1 MTNNT
6 NIIRAM
12 ERMNSIIEEMK
23 KLHEE
28 FKAIFVDNEIE
39 EKEENNE
46 EAKVE
51 NDYSDDLDSF
61 ENLSEEELEGLLT
74 DEYKE
79 AMSEEMN
86 EELTDEEMT
95 ELIENDYYDW
105 ENDLDD
111 DEEEIITYKINFNE
125 EEFALL
131 YEITNDIPYG
141 YVHNTLTNEFIV
153 TVDDDTLYDIK
164 EKLDLQRSYEL
175 YENCNRFAAERIT
188 DLLNIIY
195 LEQKYT
201 MLYGTDDEE

>member
-141 YVHNTLTNEFIV
+141 YLHNTLTNEYIV
-153 TVDDDTLYDIK
+153 TVDEYTIYDIK
-164 EKLDLQRSYEL
+164 EKLDIARSYEL

>member
-23 KLHEE
+23 QLHDE
-28 FKAIFVDNEIE
+28 FEAIVAANEI
-39 EKEENNE
+39 
-46 EAKVE
+46 VE
-51 NDYSDDLDSF
+51 
-61 ENLSEEELEGLLT
+61 
-74 DEYKE
+74 
-79 AMSEEMN
+79 N

-105 ENDLDD
+105 ENDLDDD

-141 YVHNTLTNEFIV
+141 YLHNTLTNEYIV
-153 TVDDDTLYDIK
+153 TVDEDTLDDIK
-164 EKLDLQRSYEL
+164 ERLDEARSYEL
-175 YENCNRFAAERIT
+175 YENCNRIVAEEIT
-188 DLLNIIY
+188 NLLNIIY
-195 LEQKYT
+195 LEERYM
-201 MLYGTDDEE
+201 MLYNTDDEEE

>member
-12 ERMNSIIEEMK
+12 ERMNSIMEEMK
-23 KLHEE
+23 KLYEE
-28 FKAIFVDNEIE
+28 FEAIVAANEI
-39 EKEENNE
+39 
-46 EAKVE
+46 VE
-51 NDYSDDLDSF
+51 
-61 ENLSEEELEGLLT
+61 
-74 DEYKE
+74 
-79 AMSEEMN
+79 N

-105 ENDLDD
+105 ENDLGDED
-111 DEEEIITYKINFNE
+111 EDEEEIEIIKIHFDE
-125 EEFALL
+125 EEFKLL
-131 YEITNDIPYG
+131 YELTNDIPYG

-153 TVDDDTLYDIK
+153 TVDYDTLYDIK

-195 LEQKYT
+195 LEQRYT

>member
-23 KLHEE
+23 QLHDE
-28 FKAIFVDNEIE
+28 FEAIVAANEI
-39 EKEENNE
+39 
-46 EAKVE
+46 VE
-51 NDYSDDLDSF
+51 
-61 ENLSEEELEGLLT
+61 
-74 DEYKE
+74 
-79 AMSEEMN
+79 N

-95 ELIENDYYDW
+95 ELIESDYYDW
-105 ENDLDD
+105 ENDLGDD
-111 DEEEIITYKINFNE
+111 EEEEIITYKINFNE

-141 YVHNTLTNEFIV
+141 YLHNTLTNEYIV
-153 TVDDDTLYDIK
+153 TVDEDTLYDVK
-164 EKLDLQRSYEL
+164 EKLDMTRSYEL

-195 LEQKYT
+195 LEKRYR
-201 MLYGTDDEE
+201 MFYDTDDEE

>member
-28 FKAIFVDNEIE
+28 FEAIVADNEI
-39 EKEENNE
+39 
-46 EAKVE
+46 VE
-51 NDYSDDLDSF
+51 
-61 ENLSEEELEGLLT
+61 
-74 DEYKE
+74 
-79 AMSEEMN
+79 N

-105 ENDLDD
+105 ENDLDED
-111 DEEEIITYKINFNE
+111 DDDEEIITYKINFNE

-141 YVHNTLTNEFIV
+141 YLHNTLTNEYIINA
-153 TVDDDTLYDIK
+153 DEETLDDIK
-164 EKLDLQRSYEL
+164 ERLDRTRSYEL
-175 YENCNRFAAERIT
+175 YENCNRFAAEEIT
-188 DLLNIIY
+188 NLLNIIY
-195 LEQKYT
+195 LEERYV
-201 MLYGTDDEE
+201 MFYGTDDEEE

>member
-6 NIIRAM
+6 NIIKAM

-28 FKAIFVDNEIE
+28 FEAIVVANEI
-39 EKEENNE
+39 
-46 EAKVE
+46 VE
-51 NDYSDDLDSF
+51 
-61 ENLSEEELEGLLT
+61 
-74 DEYKE
+74 
-79 AMSEEMN
+79 N

-105 ENDLDD
+105 ENDLGDD
-111 DEEEIITYKINFNE
+111 DEEEEEIMTYKINFNE
-125 EEFALL
+125 EEFELF

-141 YVHNTLTNEFIV
+141 YLHNTLTNEYIV
-153 TVDDDTLYDIK
+153 TIDEDIIYDIK
-164 EKLDLQRSYEL
+164 EKLDIASSYEL

-188 DLLNIIY
+188 NLLNIIY
-195 LEQKYT
+195 LEQRYT

>member
-23 KLHEE
+23 QLHDE
-28 FKAIFVDNEIE
+28 FEAIVAANEI
-39 EKEENNE
+39 
-46 EAKVE
+46 VE
-51 NDYSDDLDSF
+51 
-61 ENLSEEELEGLLT
+61 
-74 DEYKE
+74 
-79 AMSEEMN
+79 N

-111 DEEEIITYKINFNE
+111 DEEIMTYKINFNE

-141 YVHNTLTNEFIV
+141 YLHNTLTNEYIV
-153 TVDDDTLYDIK
+153 TVDEDTLYDIK
-164 EKLDLQRSYEL
+164 EKLDIARSYEL

-188 DLLNIIY
+188 VLLNIIY
-195 LEQKYT
+195 LEKRYA
-201 MLYGTDDEE
+201 MFYDTDDEE

>member
-23 KLHEE
+23 KLLDE
-28 FKAIFVDNEIE
+28 FEAIVADNEIVD
-39 EKEENNE
+39 NGI
-46 EAKVE
+46 VE

-61 ENLSEEELEGLLT
+61 ENLS
-74 DEYKE
+74 D
-79 AMSEEMN
+79 

-105 ENDLDD
+105 ENDLGDED
-111 DEEEIITYKINFNE
+111 EDEEEIEIFKINFDE

-141 YVHNTLTNEFIV
+141 YLHNTLTNKYIV
-153 TVDDDTLYDIK
+153 TVDEDTLYDIK

-195 LEQKYT
+195 LEERYT
-201 MLYGTDDEE
+201 MFYGTDDEEE

>member
-28 FKAIFVDNEIE
+28 FEAIVAANEI
-39 EKEENNE
+39 
-46 EAKVE
+46 VE
-51 NDYSDDLDSF
+51 
-61 ENLSEEELEGLLT
+61 
-74 DEYKE
+74 
-79 AMSEEMN
+79 N

-105 ENDLDD
+105 ENDLDDD

-141 YVHNTLTNEFIV
+141 YLHNTLTNEYIV
-153 TVDDDTLYDIK
+153 TVDEETLDDIK
-164 EKLDLQRSYEL
+164 EKLDRTRSYEL
-175 YENCNRFAAERIT
+175 YENCNRFAAEEIT
-188 DLLNIIY
+188 NLLNIIY
-195 LEQKYT
+195 LEERYV
-201 MLYGTDDEE
+201 MFYGTDEEVE